1 MKLTEEQ
8 MIEIL
13 ERQNELLAQLNY
25 KIQEMTITNH
35 NYINHLKT
43 EETQDE
49 GGTSSETTD

>member
-43 EETQDE
+43 EETKDE
-49 GGTSSETTD
+49 SGTSSETTD